1 MGTFAAILC
10 PYFKSCGGFE
20 YGNRP
25 IEMPFQT
32 RNITEFT
39 SSFDARSYIA
49 FLNLHLVSEI
59 SFSYYF

>member
-49 FLNLHLVSEI
+49 F
-59 SFSYYF
+59 